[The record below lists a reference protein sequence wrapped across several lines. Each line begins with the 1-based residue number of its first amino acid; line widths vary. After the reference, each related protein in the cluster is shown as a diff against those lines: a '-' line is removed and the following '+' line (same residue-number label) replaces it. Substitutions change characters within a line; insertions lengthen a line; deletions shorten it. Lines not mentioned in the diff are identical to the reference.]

1 MLRLT
6 KPQKLIYDMEKY
18 AGGSIAAICGSI
30 IIEGKKDISELI
42 YAANELYRLNDALR
56 IRVIEIDERP
66 FQKVLEYS
74 EQKIGVLQFKNK
86 TELDLYAEKYAKKP
100 MDFYDSLCHIQI
112 IVLDNA
118 FGLLVKLHH
127 IISDAW
133 TLALI
138 GTQFSAILKNKNSV
152 SSYSYLD
159 YISSEEKYLES
170 KRYQKDKDFYIE
182 QFKKCD
188 EVVYLSEKQ
197 SISYAA
203 DRKTFI
209 IDSVKTTTIT
219 EYAKE
224 NNTSLFMLFMTILG
238 VYINRVK
245 MNQEKFYIG
254 TAILNRNGVQE
265 RNTMGMFVNTVPV
278 LFELENDSLF
288 TENLHKISKSIM
300 DIFRHQKFNY
310 GDVLKTIRSEFDFS
324 ANLYDVMLSYQNAKI
339 IGIYDNFESTWY
351 HCGMQIESLQIHI
364 DDRDSEGILKIHYN
378 YQTEKFTEK
387 DIERMHEHMFNLLFD
402 VIYGDKKITQ
412 INILSE
418 KEKNILLNNFNHKKT
433 IVQENKCVHQLFE
446 EQVVKAPD
454 KIAVIACDKTL
465 TYDELNKQSNRI
477 ANALIEKGIVK
488 GDIVSFALQR
498 KSYLIAVIFGILK
511 SGAVYMPVDAEY
523 PQERIDYMLADSN
536 SKIFI
541 TEHNIDKYFS
551 DNEDNPNIKMTN
563 ESYCYCIYTSGSTG
577 RPKGTILYHK
587 GIVNL
592 VKTLNIYSN
601 ISKIQTVGFLTAITF
616 DVATQEILTTLL
628 NGFTGILLPER
639 RETKIEKI
647 IDYIE
652 KYKVDLIYAT
662 PSYFDV
668 LTSEYH
674 NAERLMKSLSTV
686 ALAGEQFYL
695 NSNAIELGK
704 RYNTIFE
711 NQYGPAEVHVIA
723 TTATIHDSKIN
734 SERNEFR

>member
-1 MLRLT
+1 MFRWT

-18 AGGSIAAICGSI
+18 AGGSIATICGSI
-30 IIEGKKDISELI
+30 IIRGKKDIGELI
-42 YAANELYRLNDALR
+42 DAVNELYRLNDALR
-56 IRVIEIDERP
+56 IRIIEIDERP
-66 FQKVLEYS
+66 FQKILEYS
-74 EQKIGVLQFKNK
+74 EQKIGVLRFENK
-86 TELDLYAEKYAKKP
+86 AELDLYAAGYAKEP

-118 FGLLVKLHH
+118 FGILVKLHH

-138 GTQFSAILKNKNSV
+138 GTQISAILKNKNSF

-159 YISSEEKYLES
+159 YISSEEKYLEC
-170 KRYQKDKDFYIE
+170 KRYLKDKDFYIE
-182 QFKKCD
+182 QFEKCD

-197 SISYAA
+197 SISYVA

-209 IDSVKTTTIT
+209 IDSVKTTKIT

-245 MNQEKFYIG
+245 MNQEKFYVG
-254 TAILNRNGVQE
+254 TAILNRSGVQE

-278 LFELENDSLF
+278 LFELDNDLMF
-288 TENLHKISKSIM
+288 TENLHRISKNIM
-300 DIFRHQKFNY
+300 DILRHQKFNY
-310 GDVLKTIRSEFDFS
+310 GDVLKAIRSKYDFS
-324 ANLYDVMLSYQNAKI
+324 GNLYDVMLSYQNAKI
-339 IGIYDNFESTWY
+339 IGVDDTFESTWY

-364 DDRDSEGILKIHYN
+364 DDRDSEGILKIHYD

-387 DIERMHEHMFNLLFD
+387 EIERIHEHIFNLLFD
-402 VIYGDKKITQ
+402 VIDGDKRITKM
-412 INILSE
+412 NILSE
-418 KEKNILLNNFNHKKT
+418 KEKNLLNDFSHGKINY
-433 IVQENKCVHQLFE
+433 QENKCVHQLFE
-446 EQVVKAPD
+446 EQVVKTPD

-465 TYDELNKQSNRI
+465 TYDELNRQSNRI
-477 ANALIEKGIVK
+477 ANALIEKGISK

-498 KSYLIAVIFGILK
+498 KSYLIAIIFGILK
-511 SGAVYMPVDAEY
+511 SGAIYMPVDAEY

-536 SKIFI
+536 SKAFI
-541 TEHNIDKYFS
+541 TEDNIREYFS
-551 DNEDNPNIKMTN
+551 DNEDNPNIEMTS

-577 RPKGTILYHK
+577 RPKGTILFHK

-592 VKTLNIYSN
+592 VKALNIYGD
-601 ISKIQTVGFLTAITF
+601 ISKIRTVGFLTAITF

-639 RETKIEKI
+639 RETEIEKI
-647 IDYIE
+647 IDCIE
-652 KYKVDLIYAT
+652 KYKIDLIYAT
-662 PSYFDV
+662 PSYYDV

-674 NAERLMKSLSTV
+674 NAERLMRSLSTV
-686 ALAGEQFYL
+686 VLAGEQFYL
-695 NSNAIELGK
+695 NSNVIQLRE

-723 TTATIHDSKIN
+723 TTATIQNSKTR
-734 SERNEFR
+734 SERDESR